1 VKPFVLRSNFIEE
14 QLMSL
19 HNFAQS
25 HNPSTPVTDGFKLK
39 DGLFEYSKKVLTHSE
54 RDSALRWVQTHLPA
68 LDDDLREFMKLSE
81 ENNKEE
87 ARER

>member
-1 VKPFVLRSNFIEE
+1 
-14 QLMSL
+14 MSL

-54 RDSALRWVQTHLPA
+54 RDSALRWVETHLPP
-68 LDDDLREFMKLSE
+68 LDEDLREFMKLSE
-81 ENNKEE
+81 GTNKEKD
-87 ARER
+87 RER